1 MSMWTKVLF
10 SIAVFSQIMMVFV
23 LLDCKFGNAYY
34 ITDTDWF
41 LFGLCSFNTVLY
53 VISGMISLQN
63 DKSLARIN

>member
-1 MSMWTKVLF
+1 MSKWTKVLF

-41 LFGLCSFNTVLY
+41 LLGLNSFNTVLY
-53 VISGMISLQN
+53 VISGMISLN
-63 DKSLARIN
+63 TDKSLARIN